1 MANDSDERLAT
12 LETRYAFL
20 ERHVAEQD
28 RAMLEM
34 AERIDR
40 LEARVRHL
48 QERSEQQGGEG
59 GMPAD
64 ERPPHY

>member
-1 MANDSDERLAT
+1 MADQPDERLGN
-12 LETRYAFL
+12 LEVRYAFL

-40 LEARVRHL
+40 LEARLRQFL
-48 QERSEQQGGEG
+48 ERDERGGAGELA
-59 GMPAD
+59 AD